1 MFRFTIRDVLWLT
14 VVVALGLAWGLERRR
29 SAKLE
34 HKVDVIEIEAEQS
47 RLVIKNLHDD
57 LDKLGQALPPHGLTI
72 AWSREFRPS
81 LQTLSK
87 PASPK

>member
-1 MFRFTIRDVLWLT
+1 MRFSIRDVLWLT
-14 VVVALGLAWGLERRR
+14 VIVALGLAWGLERGR
-29 SAKLE
+29 SERLE
-34 HKVDVIEIEAEQS
+34 HKVGVIEIEAAQS

-57 LDKLGQALPPHGLTI
+57 LDKMGQALPPHGLTI

-87 PASPK
+87 LAAPK